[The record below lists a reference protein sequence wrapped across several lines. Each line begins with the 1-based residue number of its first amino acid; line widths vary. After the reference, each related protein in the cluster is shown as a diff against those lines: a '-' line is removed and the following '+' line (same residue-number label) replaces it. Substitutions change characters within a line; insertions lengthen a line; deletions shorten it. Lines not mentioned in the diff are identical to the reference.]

1 MTAEKGCRLFYT
13 LNGSAVEFELGAGS
27 VVVGRSQGCDLRISD
42 DSVSRRHAELT
53 LEGDSWY
60 IKDLGAKNG
69 IVLNERTV
77 ANSRLSNGDRIKLGN
92 VSFTYQSKARG
103 LGISFLEDPTARSMK
118 LDSIS
123 MEEASL
129 LMSGVKDPGDDT
141 LLSEANDWIP
151 ALMSEAAQS
160 LLASGGLDEMFEA
173 ILSLAFAHMP
183 AERACIGLCQEG
195 DETVAVKLARSTNPA
210 DTEQLV
216 ISSTITSEVIR
227 DRNSVVYLNSNSD
240 APRSQSITNLSLTS
254 IMCAPLCVDGE
265 VLGVIY
271 LDTRD
276 GNAPFKPTHLKVL
289 TALAALSAVALRQAS
304 LREDVQREQR
314 IRDRLSRYSSPH
326 VVDRLVEGGGDDEG
340 AGMYS
345 EEAVASILFADL
357 AGFTSLSETMT
368 PSEVTLMLNAIFAR
382 LTEAV
387 FEFEGTVD
395 KFIGDEIM
403 AFFGAPIAQEDH
415 AERAVR
421 CAVRMRECLVE
432 FNASRPG
439 EAELAMSIGINS
451 GPVIV
456 GDIGSPQRK
465 DYTVIGDTVNTAK
478 RIESQAAKG
487 GKIVIGPATYEL
499 VKDCCRCE
507 ALPLMALKGK
517 LEQLQLYSVEVSG

>member
-1 MTAEKGCRLFYT
+1 MNAGEGCRLLYT
-13 LNGSAVEFELGAGS
+13 LCGSAVEFELGAGS
-27 VVVGRSQGCDLRISD
+27 VVIGRSPDCDLVITD
-42 DSVSRRHAELT
+42 ESVSRRHVELT
-53 LEGDSWY
+53 LEGGSWCL
-60 IKDLGAKNG
+60 KDLGAKNRISLNDQ
-69 IVLNERTV
+69 IVAKSQLTD
-77 ANSRLSNGDRIKLGN
+77 GDQIKLGN
-92 VSFTYQSKARG
+92 VTFTFKSKAKG
-103 LGISFLEDPTARSMK
+103 LGISFAEDSTARSMR

-129 LMSGVKDPGDDT
+129 IMSGSKGPEENT
-141 LLSEANDWIP
+141 LLFETNDWIP

-160 LLASGGLDEMFEA
+160 LLASGSLDEMFEA

-183 AERACIGLCQEG
+183 AERACIGLCPEADGPVVVQ
-195 DETVAVKLARSTNPA
+195 LARSTDPE

-216 ISSTITSEVIR
+216 ISSTITSEAIR
-227 DRNSVVYLNSNSD
+227 DRSCVTYLNSNTD
-240 APRSQSITNLSLTS
+240 APRSESITNLSLTS

-276 GNAPFKPTHLKVL
+276 GKAPFKPTHLKVL
-289 TALAALSAVALRQAS
+289 SALAALSAVALRQAK
-304 LREDVQREQR
+304 LREEVQREQR

-326 VVDRLVEGGGDDEG
+326 VVDRLVEGGEDDSE

-345 EEAVASILFADL
+345 EEAVASVLFADL
-357 AGFTSLSETMT
+357 EGFTSLSETMT
-368 PSEVTLMLNAIFAR
+368 PPEVTLMLNAIFAR

-403 AFFGAPIAQEDH
+403 AFFGAPIAQGDH

-421 CAVRMRECLVE
+421 CAVRIRECLAE

-439 EAELAMSIGINS
+439 EVQLAMNIGINS

-478 RIESQAAKG
+478 SIESQAAKG

-499 VKDCCRCE
+499 VKDLCRCE

-517 LEQLQLYSVEVSG
+517 QEQLQLYSVEVSG

>member
-1 MTAEKGCRLFYT
+1 
-13 LNGSAVEFELGAGS
+13 
-27 VVVGRSQGCDLRISD
+27 VVSD
-42 DSVSRRHAELT
+42 ESVSRRHAELT
-53 LEGDSWY
+53 LDEGSWY

-69 IVLNERTV
+69 IGLNERIV
-77 ANSRLSNGDRIKLGN
+77 AHSRLSNGDKIKLGN
-92 VSFTYQSKARG
+92 INFTFKSKAKG
-103 LGISFLEDPTARSMK
+103 LGISFAEDATARSMR

-129 LMSGVKDPGDDT
+129 IMSGAKDPGEDT
-141 LLSEANDWIP
+141 LLFETNDWIP

-160 LLASGGLDEMFEA
+160 LLASGGLDEMFEV

-183 AERACIGLCQEG
+183 AERACIGLCQEA
-195 DETVAVKLARSTNPA
+195 DEPVVVKLARSTDPE

-216 ISSTITSEVIR
+216 ISSTITSEAIR
-227 DRNSVVYLNSNSD
+227 DRNCVVYLNSNTD

-271 LDTRD
+271 LDTRN
-276 GNAPFKPTHLKVL
+276 GNSPFKPTHLKVL
-289 TALAALSAVALRQAS
+289 SALAALSAVALRQAS
-304 LREDVQREQR
+304 LREEVQREQR

-326 VVDRLVEGGGDDEG
+326 VVDRLVDGGEDDG
-340 AGMYS
+340 GSGMYS

-368 PSEVTLMLNAIFAR
+368 PPEVTLMLNAIFAR

-421 CAVRMRECLVE
+421 CAVRMRECLAE
-432 FNASRPG
+432 FNESRP
-439 EAELAMSIGINS
+439 EEVELAMSIGINS

-487 GKIVIGPATYEL
+487 GKIVIGPATQEL
-499 VKDCCRCE
+499 VKDIYRCE
-507 ALPLMALKGK
+507 PLPLMALKGK
-517 LEQLQLYSVEVSG
+517 QEQLQLYSVEVSG